1 MGDVQLLAF
10 RGAPHEVGLFDV
22 GTGRAE
28 LNRTSTILFL
38 LLRLAPCGVSPST
51 LFPQESSPSP
61 DAPCHKRFSKLPS
74 NEQGDLWL
82 TNLFL
87 RV

>member
-28 LNRTSTILFL
+28 LNRTSTILLSSSVCDLRGLASLSFL
-38 LLRLAPCGVSPST
+38 SHDPVPAP
-51 LFPQESSPSP
+51 SS
-61 DAPCHKRFSKLPS
+61 
-74 NEQGDLWL
+74 
-82 TNLFL
+82 
-87 RV
+87 